1 MEERA
6 PTSPAGALLRLAG
19 LSLTHGCGDSAG
31 NQNLSPPL
39 GCFSPGGPCCVSP
52 PCSCHAAPVLDKQ
65 PGSLE
70 PLCAWGPCCPAGTM
84 PGAPHLTPPH
94 LSGSC
99 WDPVHHGDGRTGGRS
114 SQVGKASLHPIT
126 RKPRGTVSSLCADVP
141 TARPSCSCG
150 GFEPCRTDGC
160 GWGTAP
166 TSDSPLLSPSRRRM
180 HGLHC
185 MVEGVEVSSA
195 ECRSFTERAG
205 KSLSSG
211 QMAVLIRANCKR
223 NSHLEIQ
230 NKRSGPQL
238 L

>member
-1 MEERA
+1 MGTQLE
-6 PTSPAGALLRLAG
+6 TK
-19 LSLTHGCGDSAG
+19 D
-31 NQNLSPPL
+31 LSPPL
-39 GCFSPGGPCCVSP
+39 GCFSSGGPCCVSP

-70 PLCAWGPCCPAGTM
+70 PLCGWGHPLPGRDHAWGP
-84 PGAPHLTPPH
+84 TPDASPSFRQ
-94 LSGSC
+94 LLGPRPSR
-99 WDPVHHGDGRTGGRS
+99 DGRTGGRS
-114 SQVGKASLHPIT
+114 SQVGEASLHPIT
-126 RKPRGTVSSLCADVP
+126 RKPRGTVSSLCTDVP

-185 MVEGVEVSSA
+185 MVEGMEVSSA

-223 NSHLEIQ
+223 SSHLEIQ
-230 NKRSGPQL
+230 NKRFGPQL